1 MHLKY
6 KTILDN
12 AGINTPLRLAHFFGQ
27 LEHESGLKPISENLN
42 YSQSGLLATFGKYF
56 NSSPTEAMKY
66 QRQPEKIA
74 NKVYAGRMGNGNEAS
89 GDGWKYRGKG
99 FIQITGK
106 SNYTLLSKHTGK
118 DYVNNPEWLLNEA
131 DAMISA
137 IWYWSRINGNKL
149 ADSDNLLAITKA
161 INGGTNGLEDR
172 RQKVNKWK
180 LKLGIK

>member
-27 LEHESGLKPISENLN
+27 LEHESGLKPIAENLN
-42 YSQSGLLATFGKYF
+42 YSADGLSKVFKKYF
-56 NSSPTEAMKY
+56 PDIAHANAYARNP
-66 QRQPEKIA
+66 QKIA
-74 NKVYAGRMGNGNEAS
+74 NKVYANRMGNGSEQS
-89 GDGWKYRGKG
+89 GDGWKYRGRG
-99 FIQITGK
+99 FVQITGK
-106 SNYTLLSKHTGK
+106 DNYKALSRHYDI
-118 DYVNNPEWLLNEA
+118 DYVSKPDLLLNEP
-131 DAMISA
+131 DAIKSA

-149 ADSDNLLAITKA
+149 ADGDNLLAITKA